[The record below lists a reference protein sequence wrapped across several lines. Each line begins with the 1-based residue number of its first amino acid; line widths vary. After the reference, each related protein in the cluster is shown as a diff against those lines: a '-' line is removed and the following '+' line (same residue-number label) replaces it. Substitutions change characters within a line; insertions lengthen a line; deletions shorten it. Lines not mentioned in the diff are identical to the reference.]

1 MCCFLSQTDVLI
13 VHILREF
20 GIREARYANYRVAVG
35 LLVGQGWEQR
45 RPTLSKLCVSK
56 ARPKVLVFLHLNNL
70 FGENQW
76 IKTMFIVNSIY
87 LHIRLLT

>member
-1 MCCFLSQTDVLI
+1 MCCFLSKTDVFI
-13 VHILREF
+13 VHILHEF

-45 RPTLSKLCVSK
+45 RPTLPKLCVSK